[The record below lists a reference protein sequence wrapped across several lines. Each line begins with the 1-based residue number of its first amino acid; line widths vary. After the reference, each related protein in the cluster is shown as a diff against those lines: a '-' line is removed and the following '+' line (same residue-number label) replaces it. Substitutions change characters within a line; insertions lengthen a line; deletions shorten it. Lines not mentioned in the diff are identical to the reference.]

1 MKQIQQ
7 VNLLNELGIP
17 FSTLLKF
24 IQTIYYAALEI
35 ANLVESR
42 GRLYKKI

>member
-24 IQTIYYAALEI
+24 IQTICYAGLETES
-35 ANLVESR
+35 LVKSR